1 MKNLRAEVLKGKGT
15 SIKRRYFSACFWFI
29 DAIQWEHDWWWCAR
43 KHEILL
49 RIATRFLNC
58 ILSKLKFCD
67 LSEAEVGG
75 VLPVITHFKIIKL
88 FSLIFFF
95 KNLLKTYLPSDF
107 QFSAF
112 GLYYEGKLQ
121 VVFQPAVCLRG
132 REDDNLFLGTLIT
145 VFLVVVVVFCFFN
158 CTN

>member
-95 KNLLKTYLPSDF
+95 LELVKNLPTF
-107 QFSAF
+107 WFSIF
-112 GLYYEGKLQ
+112 SIWL
-121 VVFQPAVCLRG
+121 VLRG
-132 REDDNLFLGTLIT
+132 KASDCLSACG
-145 VFLVVVVVFCFFN
+145 VS
-158 CTN
+158 

>member
-1 MKNLRAEVLKGKGT
+1 M
-15 SIKRRYFSACFWFI
+15 
-29 DAIQWEHDWWWCAR
+29 
-43 KHEILL
+43 
-49 RIATRFLNC
+49 
-58 ILSKLKFCD
+58 
-67 LSEAEVGG
+67 
-75 VLPVITHFKIIKL
+75 ITHFKIIKL

-121 VVFQPAVCLRG
+121 IVFQPAVCLRG
-132 REDDNLFLGTLIT
+132 RDDNLFLGTLIT